1 MTPDTAMEAEARLRA
16 HPCFYSGA
24 HRKFARM
31 HLPVA
36 PKCNIQCNYCDRKYD
51 CTNESRPGV
60 TSEVLTPEQAVEKIR
75 YVKEK
80 VPYLSVIGIAGPGD
94 PLANEETFETLELM
108 KKEFPEITF
117 CLSTN
122 GLNLPKNAD
131 RLKELGV
138 RFVTVTMN
146 AIDPEIGARLYDFVM
161 FEGKAYHGEEA
172 AKILIDNQLE
182 GIRRATEAGITVK
195 VNSVLVPGI
204 NMDHLPAVAKR
215 AKELGAY
222 IVNILPLIPVPG
234 TKFESMRAPTSKER
248 KQLQDECEVDIRQMR
263 HCRQCRADAIGLL
276 GEDRSAEFAH
286 FTCATKERD
295 IIMPPEQKSSYRI
308 AVATSSGKGVDQ
320 HFGLTEVFRTYRFED
335 GKVVPGPSIDVT
347 EEQEI
352 PLFGPGHR
360 TKIEAT
366 SDKLKG
372 MDAVISTKFGLPAI
386 ELLKENG
393 IEPIE
398 DSGDLEAAVRKAVA
412 SIRGERASPSS
423 PDQATAE

>member
-1 MTPDTAMEAEARLRA
+1 MASDPRPELEKLLET
-16 HPCFYSGA
+16 HPCYNECA

-94 PLANEETFETLELM
+94 PLANEETFRTLELVGR
-108 KKEFPEITF
+108 EFPEMTL

-122 GLNLPKNAD
+122 GLALPENVD
-131 RLKELGV
+131 RLRGLGV

-146 AIDPEIGARLYDFVM
+146 AIDPDVAAKMYDFVRYQ
-161 FEGKAYHGEEA
+161 GKSLRGAEA
-172 AKILIDNQLE
+172 ARVLVERQQE
-182 GIRRATEAGITVK
+182 GIKLAAKAGMLVK

-286 FTCATKERD
+286 FTCGGGEKREGAPVAMELEGNTR
-295 IIMPPEQKSSYRI
+295 YRI
-308 AVATSSGKGVDQ
+308 AVATTNGEEVDQ
-320 HFGLTEVFRTYRFED
+320 HFGFAEKFRTY
-335 GKVVPGPSIDVT
+335 VVEGPSITEGPSIDVT

-386 ELLKENG
+386 ELLREEG
-393 IEPIE
+393 IVPIE
-398 DSGDLEAAVRKAVA
+398 DSGDIQEALRRAVD
-412 SIRGERASPSS
+412 SIFRERS
-423 PDQATAE
+423 ATFE